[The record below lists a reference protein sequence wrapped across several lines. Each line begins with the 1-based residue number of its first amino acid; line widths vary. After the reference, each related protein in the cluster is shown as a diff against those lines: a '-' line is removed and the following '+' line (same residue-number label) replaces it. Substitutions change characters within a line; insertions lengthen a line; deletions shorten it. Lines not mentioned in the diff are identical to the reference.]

1 MRTRRFICEQNLLED
16 AYRLGV
22 KIFNEGFRPT
32 FVVGLWRGGSTVGI
46 YVQECLQHLGV
57 ETNHIALRTSY
68 RGLGDYEVMVAN
80 PERNIRVHGTQYL
93 LETLNAEDRL
103 LIVDDVSGSGQTLR
117 VVRERLKHKLR
128 RNLPEAIRVAT
139 LYHKPGRNQSGRKPD
154 FFLHET
160 DDWLVLPYELAGLD
174 IETLQQNKPEV
185 AKLLRPELRITM
197 DS

>member
-1 MRTRRFICEQNLLED
+1 MTAQRFIKETELLED

-22 KIFNEGFRPT
+22 KIFNDGFRPT

-68 RGLGDYEVMVAN
+68 RGMSDYEVMVAN

-103 LIVDDVSGSGQTLR
+103 LIVDDVSGSGQTLD
-117 VVRERLKHKLR
+117 VVRKRLAHKLK
-128 RNLPEAIRVAT
+128 RNMPDELRTAT
-139 LYHKPGRNQSGRKPD
+139 LFHKPGRNRSGQRPD
-154 FFLHET
+154 YFLHET
-160 DDWLVLPYELAGLD
+160 DEWLVLPYELVGLD
-174 IETLQQNKPEV
+174 LETLQRHKPEA
-185 AKLLRPELRITM
+185 AKLLQPDLV
-197 DS
+197 